1 MKPLLSKDLKSFLE
15 RFDNFRD
22 GELRHIEIISP
33 SVITITLAGQDSAR
47 AFDWVSVMVEFS
59 DVSDATLLDNTK
71 LKLVDMSDGISLLH
85 KENLFAFGV
94 GVCESLSTLKSS
106 TCQVVASSLK
116 YQEGEF

>member
-1 MKPLLSKDLKSFLE
+1 MKPLLAKDLKSFLD

-22 GELRHIEIISP
+22 SELRHIEIISP

-47 AFDWVSVMVEFS
+47 AFDWISVILKFSGVSN
-59 DVSDATLLDNTK
+59 AKILDNAK
-71 LKLVDMSDGISLLH
+71 LKLVDMSDGISLLCE
-85 KENLFAFGV
+85 KDLFAFGI
-94 GVCESLSTLKSS
+94 GECENLFSIKSS